1 MGAGDTADLSVANVR
16 LGWNKLEL
24 VVAQQHELGP
34 KRLGSLCCCAT
45 GWPVGLIFSR
55 SGVFDVDYALGDC
68 ARLGHPGKGLFLRE
82 CEVIKSLAFGL
93 SIPRG

>member
-34 KRLGSLCCCAT
+34 KGLGSLCCCVT
-45 GWPVGLIFSR
+45 GWQVGLSFSR
-55 SGVFDVDYALGDC
+55 SGVFDVDDALGDC
-68 ARLGHPGKGLFLRE
+68 ARLEHPLQGSLPARMCGH
-82 CEVIKSLAFGL
+82 
-93 SIPRG
+93 